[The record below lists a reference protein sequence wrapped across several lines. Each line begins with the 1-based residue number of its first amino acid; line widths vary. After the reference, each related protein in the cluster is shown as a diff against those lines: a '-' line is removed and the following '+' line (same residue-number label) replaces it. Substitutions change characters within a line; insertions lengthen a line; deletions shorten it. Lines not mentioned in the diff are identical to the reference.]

1 MKTIVAERN
10 LSELLVNRQEI
21 EKAITT
27 IIDEKTDDFG
37 IKVIS
42 IETKTINLPQNMERA
57 MATVAESKKESEAK
71 VIDA

>member
-10 LSELLVNRQEI
+10 LNELLVNRQEI
-21 EKAITT
+21 EKAITA